1 MNPGTTI
8 VGLDF
13 GNHLWIV
20 LSRQV
25 SGSVAVVNL
34 VTHTDACVDPSCHV
48 EVGEHR
54 FVTRRSCLFYRKA
67 YLNPFAPLQK
77 AHADGTL
84 RLHDPLDAALLRR
97 VQLGALAS
105 KFTARD
111 VKAAIE
117 LTLGD

>member
-1 MNPGTTI
+1 VNPGTTI
-8 VGLDF
+8 IGLDF
-13 GNHLWIV
+13 GDHLWIV
-20 LSRQV
+20 ASMPV
-25 SGSVAVVNL
+25 SDSVAVVNI
-34 VTHTDACVDPSCHV
+34 VTHTSACFDESCHL
-48 EVGEHR
+48 EAGEHR

-97 VQLGALAS
+97 AQLGALAS

-117 LTLGD
+117 LTPGD